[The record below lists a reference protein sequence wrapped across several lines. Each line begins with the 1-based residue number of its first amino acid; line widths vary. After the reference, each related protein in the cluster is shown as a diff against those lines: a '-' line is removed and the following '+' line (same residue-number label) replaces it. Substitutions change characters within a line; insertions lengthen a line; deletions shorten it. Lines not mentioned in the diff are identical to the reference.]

1 MMDTRLAQTVPG
13 ATSAGVVNADDVGAP
28 NGVMTQ
34 VPVWVEVPYG
44 SCDVLAIA
52 TPVSYPAWLVTK
64 GYNKCVAQAMTL
76 NRLFAVLL
84 FTNLGTGTVLGSAT
98 KSLLMGAKE
107 ALAVATGPIAGEPAP
122 GLAI

>member
-1 MMDTRLAQTVPG
+1 MIDTRLAQTVPG
-13 ATSAGVVNADDVGAP
+13 STAAGVVNADEVGVP

-52 TPVSYPAWLVTK
+52 MPVSYPAWLVTK
-64 GYNKCVAQAMTL
+64 GYNRCVAQAMML

-84 FTNLGTGTVLGSAT
+84 LTNRRTGTELSSAR
-98 KSLLMGAKE
+98 KSLLIGANE
-107 ALAVATGPIAGEPAP
+107 AAAVATGPIAGE
-122 GLAI
+122 